1 MLQNELLARAVFL
14 VQRDACVLVEP
25 DAIHVSAYGFDRKG
39 AVSRV
44 KTEVA
49 RCEPHASVTALLRAL
64 GTALVTAVKKEA
76 PAAALPAFDVTG
88 LDDVVFVAIGK
99 RLLVSTT
106 STAEASAPLH
116 AYDPVALRALFDALY
131 AKPTDTRIGVTM
143 RALYDATVKDALHVI
158 AKDIALL
165 SAQPKVLAA
174 ESKRV
179 MEAAKSGKG
188 MQGKDSWRMS
198 LNKLV
203 KSDDDAARI
212 DPRLVG
218 FVLRR
223 HADGTLPVIV
233 ELLQRVTTDYGS

>member
-1 MLQNELLARAVFL
+1 MLARVVYL

-25 DAIHVSAYGFDRKG
+25 DAPSVNAYGFDRKG

-44 KTEVA
+44 KSEVA

-64 GTALVTAVKKEA
+64 GTAIVGTARKEA
-76 PAAALPAFDVTG
+76 PAAALPAFDVAT
-88 LDDVVFVAIGK
+88 LDEAALAIGGK
-99 RLLVSTT
+99 RILVSTT
-106 STAEASAPLH
+106 PTAVAEEPLH

-131 AKPTDTRIGVTM
+131 VKPNDKRIGSTM
-143 RALYDATVKDALHVI
+143 RALYDATVRDVVTLL

-165 SAQPKVLAA
+165 TAQPRVLAA

-179 MEAAKSGKG
+179 MDAAKSGKG
-188 MQGKDSWRMS
+188 TQGKDSWRLS

-203 KSDDDAARI
+203 KGDDDAARI

-223 HADGTLPVIV
+223 QADGTLPVVVDI
-233 ELLQRVTTDYGS
+233 LRTVTTDYAK